1 LSERTELVYS
11 KHFKDMLRER
21 DIDLAWVE
29 HSMSEPEMT
38 EEHDD
43 GTRHYLRKIPE
54 RDGRWLRVVVNT
66 AVQPN
71 QTVTV
76 FFDRRLRTKR

>member
-1 LSERTELVYS
+1 MSERTELAYS

-21 DIDLAWVE
+21 DINLAWVE
-29 HSMSEPEMT
+29 HAMSEPEMT

-43 GTRHYLRKIPE
+43 DTRHYLRKVPE

-66 AVQPN
+66 MVQPN
-71 QTVTV
+71 QAVTV
-76 FFDRRLRTKR
+76 FFDRRLRNRR